1 MKQQLD
7 FAVANSKQNK
17 EFHWNKIIFSCFFFL
32 TLWYITS
39 HIIYYVCWLLFL
51 NLTLA
56 WIAFANS
63 AYPDNSAL
71 FYEALSILATR
82 KNICSQGKGTSLS
95 TLNEKSLST
104 FNFDP
109 KVNEFLSKIP
119 PISYTFVK
127 HKQNWISNI
136 TQSLGVRQKSQCF
149 WKLHSHLN
157 IF

>member
-39 HIIYYVCWLLFL
+39 HTIYYVSWLLFL